1 MLKEEKHI
9 ESRIEKKNP
18 EERNP
23 KLAKKEEPLR
33 HPKKRGAGPVEKD
46 TPLKQSNI
54 EHKIIDSKRHAPPV
68 QEEIEVMINLC
79 GNKKELIDVLNY
91 INHIIIETPK
101 KVDSKIIVRK

>member
-54 EHKIIDSKRHAPPV
+54 EHKIIDSKRPP
-68 QEEIEVMINLC
+68 IIN
-79 GNKKELIDVLNY
+79 
-91 INHIIIETPK
+91 
-101 KVDSKIIVRK
+101 IIVDLINFSFIIKDMHKKK